1 MSNPVLEDVKIHLNL
16 EGINDFDSLL
26 SRLLTGAIARAE
38 NETGRNFTNVSDL
51 ETYEVMNPEIYKA
64 VLMDVATGFD
74 SRQDNSEG
82 MDKESVNA
90 SIYTYRKH
98 SKRPM
103 F

>member
-1 MSNPVLEDVKIHLNL
+1 MNL

-26 SRLLTGAIARAE
+26 SRLLVGAIARAE
-38 NETGRNFTNVSDL
+38 NITGRNFTDL
-51 ETYEVMNPEIYKA
+51 TNLDTYEVMNPEIYKA

-82 MDKESVNA
+82 MDNEAINA
-90 SIYTYRKH
+90 SIYTYRQY

>member
-1 MSNPVLEDVKIHLNL
+1 MPIPTLQDVKIHMNL
-16 EGINDFDSLL
+16 EGINDFDT
-26 SRLLTGAIARAE
+26 LLTPLLNGAISRAE
-38 NETGRNFTNVSDL
+38 NMTGRNFTRVA
-51 ETYEVMNPEIYKA
+51 EVDHEEMNGEIFKA

-82 MDKESVNA
+82 EDKEAVNA
-90 SIYTYRKH
+90 SIYTYRQH

>member
-1 MSNPVLEDVKIHLNL
+1 MANPILEDVKIHLNMQ
-16 EGINDFDSLL
+16 GIDDFDQLL
-26 SRLLTGAIARAE
+26 SRLLVGAITHAE
-38 NETGRNFTNVSDL
+38 NITGRNFTDLSNL

-82 MDKESVNA
+82 MDNEAINA
-90 SIYTYRKH
+90 SIYTYRQY

>member
-1 MSNPVLEDVKIHLNL
+1 MNPILDDVKTHMNL
-16 EGINDFDSLL
+16 TGINDFDNLL
-26 SRLLTGAIARAE
+26 SRLLTGAISRAE
-38 NETGRNFTNVSDL
+38 NITGRNFTDPLDV
-51 ETYEVMNPEIYKA
+51 ETYEQMNGEIFKA

-82 MDKESVNA
+82 MDNEAVNA
-90 SIYTYRKH
+90 SIYTYRQY

>member
-1 MSNPVLEDVKIHLNL
+1 MPIPTLDNVKTHMNL
-16 EGINDFDSLL
+16 DGINDFDALL
-26 SRLLTGAIARAE
+26 LPLLYGAIARAE
-38 NETGRNFTNVSDL
+38 NLTGRNFTQESKAD
-51 ETYEVMNPEIYKA
+51 YEQMNSEIFKA

-82 MDKESVNA
+82 ADNEAINA
-90 SIYTYRKH
+90 SIYTYRQH